1 MLETQPVDPRSA
13 TWEDYHPTYRVY
25 FWGDAM
31 SSYEY
36 ELTGAL
42 DVQEVLRWAEDNR
55 NGRTFTAYVVVDGQ
69 QGQVGIAR
77 LCGTDPARSE

>member
-1 MLETQPVDPRSA
+1 METQRVDPRSA

-36 ELTGAL
+36 ELTGAS
-42 DVQEVLRWAEDNR
+42 DVQEVLRWAEDNK
-55 NGRTFTAYVVVDGQ
+55 NGRTYTAYVVAKGQ
-69 QGQVGIAR
+69 QGKVGIAR
-77 LCGTDPARSE
+77 VSGTDPTRSD